1 LKSGKPSADSD
12 QTTESIALDIQTTY
26 ALIDKAV
33 KKMKKNQNVLSIK
46 QINELPLMQ
55 AYRLLLS
62 NRILM
67 VHLCLTFSVMIA
79 ILIIHQKC

>member
-62 NRILM
+62 NLRFGYISLKKAN
-67 VHLCLTFSVMIA
+67 TNTY
-79 ILIIHQKC
+79 